1 MNDFRHTYRYYKN
14 GYNVETSKWDM
25 DRNTYDVPSEVTLY
39 REIAPSVT
47 SVKTFKMNE
56 AKNDMYL
63 INSLLCMEPL
73 EMISDRLLALK

>member
-1 MNDFRHTYRYYKN
+1 
-14 GYNVETSKWDM
+14 
-25 DRNTYDVPSEVTLY
+25 
-39 REIAPSVT
+39 
-47 SVKTFKMNE
+47 MNE

>member
-1 MNDFRHTYRYYKN
+1 M
-14 GYNVETSKWDM
+14 ETSKWDM